1 MRLAK
6 PNPSSPELARP
17 SEALA
22 GVQAYTTFLVSLM
35 HRIGLDTGR
44 LLRNVLLQQT
54 QPLDASGEQT
64 LTTLYT
70 NWYVAGK
77 MEGLVGALHCHSR
90 QDIIFFKTPQDEPLN
105 LL

>member
-17 SEALA
+17 SEVLA
-22 GVQAYTTFLVSLM
+22 AVQAYVTFLVSLM
-35 HRIGLDTGR
+35 HRVGLDIGR

-70 NWYVAGK
+70 NWYGARHHDGGGAG
-77 MEGLVGALHCHSR
+77 EV
-90 QDIIFFKTPQDEPLN
+90 F
-105 LL
+105 